1 MKLLTV
7 CKQEYLATVRTRAF
21 LLSLILMPVLMGA
34 SIAIPLLGQSA
45 GTATAPRCVI
55 VDRSGQLF
63 GALMTAAATRN
74 RELPASEHY
83 LLESRA
89 PAERQAQGL
98 ELSREV
104 RSERLFCFVEIE
116 ANVLEPVADD
126 SRIQARYYSAT
137 PTHLALPH
145 WLQRALSREV
155 RSLRLS
161 AHGVDLQ
168 MVEQAEVAV
177 GMPSTTLYQAGHD
190 HTTPP
195 ASRNPIED
203 ILLPLLAA
211 IVMFMSVL
219 MGATPLM
226 QSVLEEKMYRI
237 AEILV
242 SSVPPTELMLGK
254 LLGAI
259 LVSFTLLALYAGGTG
274 LSLMLTGIPNPLS
287 FGDVLW
293 LLAFQTSALLM
304 YGSVFLAVG
313 SACNDLR
320 ETQTLIMPV
329 LMLVMTP
336 LLLLSVV
343 ISDPNGTLSTAVSL
357 FPFFSPILMMVRVML
372 EPGAPVWQALLALAG
387 SVATAFLCVVAAGR
401 IFRVGM
407 LSGGAAP
414 TLRELAR
421 WVKKP

>member
-1 MKLLTV
+1 MKLLAV

-21 LLSLILMPVLMGA
+21 LLALILMPLLMGA
-34 SIAIPLLGQSA
+34 SIAIPLLGQNA
-45 GTATAPRCVI
+45 ATVAARRCVI
-55 VDRSGQLF
+55 VDRSRQLF
-63 GALMTAAATRN
+63 DALQRAAATRN
-74 RELPASEHY
+74 RELPQGEHY
-83 LLESRA
+83 LFESNA

-98 ELSREV
+98 ALSREV

-116 ANVLEPVADD
+116 ANVLEPAADD
-126 SRIQARYYSAT
+126 SMVQARYYSST

-145 WLQRALSREV
+145 WLQQALSREV

-168 MVEQAEVAV
+168 LLERAEVAV
-177 GMPSTTLYQAGHD
+177 SFPSTTLYQAGHGRR
-190 HTTPP
+190 TPP
-195 ASRNPIED
+195 ESRNPIED

-237 AEILV
+237 AEVLV
-242 SSVPPTELMLGK
+242 SSVPPTELMMGK

-259 LVSFTLLALYAGGTG
+259 FVSFTLLALYAGGTG
-274 LSLMLTGIPNPLS
+274 LSLMATGIPNPLS
-287 FGDVLW
+287 LIDVLW

-343 ISDPNGTLSTAVSL
+343 ISDPNGTLSTVASL
-357 FPFFSPILMMVRVML
+357 IPFFSPILMMVRVML
-372 EPGAPVWQALLALAG
+372 EPGAPLWQALLALTG
-387 SVATAFLCVVAAGR
+387 SAAMAFLCVVAAGR

-414 TLRELAR
+414 TPRELAR
-421 WVKKP
+421 WVRRP